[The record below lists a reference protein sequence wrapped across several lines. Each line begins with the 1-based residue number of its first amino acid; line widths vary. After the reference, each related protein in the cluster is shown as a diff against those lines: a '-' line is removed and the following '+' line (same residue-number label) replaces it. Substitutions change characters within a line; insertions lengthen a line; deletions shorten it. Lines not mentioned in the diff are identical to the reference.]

1 MKKKDPPVVEVK
13 PHTYQPSKAELEADM
28 SIDATPEDVAR
39 AAMKQV
45 TVKEIKDVGG
55 GVVLDRSPMKG

>member
-13 PHTYQPSKAELEADM
+13 PHTCQPSKAELEADM

-39 AAMKQV
+39 AVMKQV
-45 TVKEIKDVGG
+45 MVKEIKDEK
-55 GVVLDRSPMKG
+55 DRT

>member
-1 MKKKDPPVVEVK
+1 MNGKRGNDMKKKDPPVVEVK

-39 AAMKQV
+39 AVMKQV
-45 TVKEIKDVGG
+45 MVKEIKDEK
-55 GVVLDRSPMKG
+55 DRT